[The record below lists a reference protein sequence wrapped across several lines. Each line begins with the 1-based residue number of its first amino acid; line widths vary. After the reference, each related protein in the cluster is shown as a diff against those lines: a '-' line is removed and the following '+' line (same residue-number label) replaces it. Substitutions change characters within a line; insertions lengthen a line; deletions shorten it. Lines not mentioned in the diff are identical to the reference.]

1 VLIGNSGT
9 GKTNITTR
17 YMKGEF
23 YEDLQATV
31 GVEFYSNVLR
41 VRDKLVKITL
51 WDTAGQERYR
61 SLSKVYYKGAR
72 GVLAVYDIT
81 DPQSYIDIQNWLRLA
96 STPPPTQ
103 TRPSTSAKSP
113 SLSSATRQ
121 TSAMRGRLLPNA
133 PRNSSR
139 RSSTSTAGKFRRRL
153 ATT

>member
-1 VLIGNSGT
+1 LYKIVLIGNSGT

-31 GVEFYSNVLR
+31 GVEFYSSVLR

-96 STPPPTQ
+96 NE
-103 TRPSTSAKSP
+103 AVD
-113 SLSSATRQ
+113 LSEITVFIVGNKTDLGNERQ
-121 TSAMRGRLLPNA
+121 V
-133 PRNSSR
+133 
-139 RSSTSTAGKFRRRL
+139 
-153 ATT
+153 